1 MTNESINLKEIK
13 RLRAVI
19 DAYVELLAEA
29 TGWSEGDLIG
39 FMADKVA
46 EQKEREEAK
55 QKVYVQQ
62 GEFLQEEVDDGAN
75 WGY

>member
-19 DAYVELLAEA
+19 DAYVELLEDA

-39 FMADKVA
+39 FMSAKVE
-46 EQKEREEAK
+46 EQKEREESR
-55 QKVYVQQ
+55 QRVFVQR
-62 GEFLQEEVDDGAN
+62 GEFLPEEAEDGAN
-75 WGY
+75 FGY